1 MTILRSRLQRGESRT
16 TKDVDHKN
24 KEESTKKV
32 GNRRSQVQSLR
43 LNRRRNKSSSN
54 APFIKFLF
62 TYGWVGLIL
71 ITVWLGGLYFVY
83 HSSTISSPTPQEIDK
98 ILRTDDE
105 NARPDE
111 QGDDGTPQEDAGAPQ
126 EGAESQEYHPKP
138 KPKYQLQQTARS
150 NLRSILHSKH
160 GPGPSD
166 KAVIDMRDLNRK
178 LPFDNP
184 IGGEFTH
191 FLYFMSLL
199 FLDFPDFFF
208 I

>member
-1 MTILRSRLQRGESRT
+1 MTIIRSRQQRGLSRK

-32 GNRRSQVQSLR
+32 GNRRSQIQSLR
-43 LNRRRNKSSSN
+43 LNRRSN
-54 APFIKFLF
+54 NSRSKAPFIKFFF

-71 ITVWLGGLYFVY
+71 ITVWLGGFYFVCQ
-83 HSSTISSPTPQEIDK
+83 SSTISSPTPQEIDK
-98 ILRTDDE
+98 ILRTDEED
-105 NARPDE
+105 ARPEEEGEDA
-111 QGDDGTPQEDAGAPQ
+111 TPQED
-126 EGAESQEYHPKP
+126 AESQEYHPKP
-138 KPKYQLQQTARS
+138 KPKYQPQQTARS

-160 GPGPSD
+160 EPGPSD

-184 IGGEFTH
+184 IGGEFIH
-191 FLYFMSLL
+191 FLYFMSLI
-199 FLDFPDFFF
+199 FWIFPDFFS